1 MSTTKQQAAAITA
14 KLTPAGEITAR
25 PMFGEYGLYLDG
37 VFFGLFCDG
46 QLFIKPTE
54 AARAALRAPAEGIP
68 YPNARPHL
76 RIAPEDLDDPGQMS
90 LILSLTVTNLP
101 KKPARRR

>member
-1 MSTTKQQAAAITA
+1 MGTTRQQAAAITA
-14 KLTPAGEITAR
+14 RLTPAGDITAR

-37 VFFGLFCDG
+37 VFFGLICDG
-46 QLFIKPTE
+46 QLFIKPTD

-76 RIAPEDLDDPGQMS
+76 RIAPEDLDDPAQMVR
-90 LILSLTVTNLP
+90 ILSLTVANLP
-101 KKPARRR
+101 KKAPRRG

>member
-1 MSTTKQQAAAITA
+1 MMSSA
-14 KLTPAGEITAR
+14 TPAAMTPYPEVNAMVAT
-25 PMFGEYGLYLDG
+25 LLDG
-37 VFFGLFCDG
+37 
-46 QLFIKPTE
+46 
-54 AARAALRAPAEGIP
+54 ARAALRAPAEGIP